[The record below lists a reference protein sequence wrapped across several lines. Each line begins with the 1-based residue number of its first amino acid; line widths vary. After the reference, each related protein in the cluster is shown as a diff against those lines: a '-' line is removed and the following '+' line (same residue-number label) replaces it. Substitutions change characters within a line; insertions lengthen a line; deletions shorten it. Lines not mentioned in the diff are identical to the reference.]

1 MEWFPV
7 RNLEGSVRSRGR
19 TGPLYGGECDLIEA
33 GLNEAAATALS
44 DEKKFKTNGLRQ
56 SPDSDTRTTWTLRHG
71 CCFMGESRFLSVC
84 DFKRLGV
91 AKRSP
96 TTTFTLE
103 A

>member
-1 MEWFPV
+1 MI
-7 RNLEGSVRSRGR
+7 RS
-19 TGPLYGGECDLIEA
+19 I
-33 GLNEAAATALS
+33 
-44 DEKKFKTNGLRQ
+44 KK
-56 SPDSDTRTTWTLRHG
+56 SIDSDHG
-71 CCFMGESRFLSVC
+71 IYRDHAHNLDVTARMLLYGESRFLSVC

>member
-1 MEWFPV
+1 VGE
-7 RNLEGSVRSRGR
+7 RARSTGR
-19 TGPLYGGECDLIEA
+19 ECDLIEA

-44 DEKKFKTNGLRQ
+44 DEKKKIQDQWSATIARLGHAHNLDVTARM
-56 SPDSDTRTTWTLRHG
+56 LLY
-71 CCFMGESRFLSVC
+71 GESRFLSVC

-103 A
+103 G